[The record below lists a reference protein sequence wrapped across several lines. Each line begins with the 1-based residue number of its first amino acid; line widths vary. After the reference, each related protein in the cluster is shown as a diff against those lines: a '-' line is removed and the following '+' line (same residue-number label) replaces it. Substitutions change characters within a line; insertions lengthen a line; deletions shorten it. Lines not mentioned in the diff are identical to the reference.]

1 MDRRAGGGV
10 AAQRTA
16 RRDIKL
22 FTPAD
27 LTPADRFQSPAR
39 EVALRPAAR
48 PFLAALVR
56 RFLNREGERL

>member
-1 MDRRAGGGV
+1 MDRRAGGV

-22 FTPAD
+22 F
-27 LTPADRFQSPAR
+27 TPADRFQSPAR